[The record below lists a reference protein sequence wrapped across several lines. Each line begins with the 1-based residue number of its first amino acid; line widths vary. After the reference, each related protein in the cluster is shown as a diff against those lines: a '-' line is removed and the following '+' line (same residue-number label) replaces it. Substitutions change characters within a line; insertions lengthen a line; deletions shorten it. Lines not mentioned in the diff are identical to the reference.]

1 MNEILMYVLAAGV
14 LLGGIDQLLGN
25 KRGYGK
31 CLEEGFMLMGPTALS
46 MVGML
51 CLIPLISQVFR
62 TFVVPIFT
70 LTGADPSVLGGIL
83 AIDMGG
89 YQLAK
94 ELANNPQVGSY
105 AGVLI
110 ASTFGCTLVFTIPV
124 GMEIVEEEDRGAF
137 AKGIL
142 TGLAALPAGL
152 LAGGLLCGL
161 SFGEVI
167 WQSMPVFVLS
177 LFLGLGLKCAP
188 RVMMKGFRV
197 FARGMK
203 LLITLGLILGALSY
217 FLKRDLIPGLA
228 PIEDAL
234 AVVASIGITM
244 LGSLPLAEFL
254 RRLMRKPFRK
264 LGHHFGLN
272 ETSVSG
278 LMIGMVSP
286 IPQLTSMKDMD
297 SLGKVANTA
306 FAVSAASA
314 LAAHAGFTL
323 SVEPDMVGAM
333 LAAKIVGAATAV
345 AAILLLERKRR

>member
-1 MNEILMYVLAAGV
+1 M
-14 LLGGIDQLLGN
+14 GGIDQLSGN

-51 CLIPLISQVFR
+51 CLIPLISVGFR
-62 TFVVPIFT
+62 SFIVPFFS
-70 LTGADPSVLGGIL
+70 LTGADPSVLGGLL

-94 ELANNPQVGSY
+94 DLAENPVVGSY

-110 ASTFGCTLVFTIPV
+110 SATFGCTLVFTIPV
-124 GMEIVEEEDRGAF
+124 GMEIVEEKDRGAF

-161 SFGEVI
+161 SFLEVF
-167 WQSMPVFVLS
+167 WNSMPIFILS
-177 LFLGLGLKCAP
+177 LLLGLGLKFFP
-188 RVMMKGFRV
+188 DGMMTGFRI
-197 FARGMK
+197 FAKGMK
-203 LLITLGLILGALSY
+203 LLITLGLLLGALSY
-217 FLKRDLIPGLA
+217 FLKQNLIPGLA
-228 PIEDAL
+228 PIENAL

-264 LGHHFGLN
+264 LGHRFGLN

-297 SLGKVANTA
+297 SVGKVANTA
-306 FAVSAASA
+306 FSVSAASA

-323 SVEPDMVGAM
+323 SVEPN
-333 LAAKIVGAATAV
+333 IVGALLTAKV
-345 AAILLLERKRR
+345 TGALAALAAVLLLQKKKEVKKR

>member
-51 CLIPLISQVFR
+51 CLIPLISQAFR

-152 LAGGLLCGL
+152 LAG
-161 SFGEVI
+161 
-167 WQSMPVFVLS
+167 
-177 LFLGLGLKCAP
+177 GLKCAP

-345 AAILLLERKRR
+345 AAVLLLERKRR

>member
-51 CLIPLISQVFR
+51 CLIPLISQAFR

-110 ASTFGCTLVFTIPV
+110 ASTFGCTLVFTITV

-152 LAGGLLCGL
+152 LAG
-161 SFGEVI
+161 
-167 WQSMPVFVLS
+167 
-177 LFLGLGLKCAP
+177 
-188 RVMMKGFRV
+188 
-197 FARGMK
+197 
-203 LLITLGLILGALSY
+203 
-217 FLKRDLIPGLA
+217 
-228 PIEDAL
+228 
-234 AVVASIGITM
+234 
-244 LGSLPLAEFL
+244 
-254 RRLMRKPFRK
+254 
-264 LGHHFGLN
+264 
-272 ETSVSG
+272 
-278 LMIGMVSP
+278 
-286 IPQLTSMKDMD
+286 
-297 SLGKVANTA
+297 
-306 FAVSAASA
+306 
-314 LAAHAGFTL
+314 
-323 SVEPDMVGAM
+323 
-333 LAAKIVGAATAV
+333 
-345 AAILLLERKRR
+345 